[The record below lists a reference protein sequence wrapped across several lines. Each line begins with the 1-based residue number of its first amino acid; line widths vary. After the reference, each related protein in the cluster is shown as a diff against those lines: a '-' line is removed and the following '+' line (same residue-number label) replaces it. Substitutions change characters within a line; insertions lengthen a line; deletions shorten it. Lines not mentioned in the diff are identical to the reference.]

1 MIQPIYPGKPV
12 TEILM
17 AKIPQRKRM
26 TQLTLF
32 HEHPSGPNWRDIGE
46 ATRVE
51 TVRMLSQLLLKVR
64 AGKFNRIAQDGEA
77 R

>member
-1 MIQPIYPGKPV
+1 VIQPIYPGKPV

-17 AKIPQRKRM
+17 AKIPQQTRM
-26 TQLTLF
+26 TQLALF
-32 HEHPSGPNWRDIGE
+32 HEQPDGPNWRDFGE

-51 TVRMLSQLLLKVR
+51 AVRMLSRLLLKVR
-64 AGKFNRIAQDGEA
+64 AGRARGIAQDGEA

>member
-17 AKIPQRKRM
+17 AKIPQQKRV

-32 HEHPSGPNWRDIGE
+32 HEHPVEPYWRDISE

-51 TVRMLSQLLLKVR
+51 TIRILSRLLLQVR
-64 AGKFNRIAQDGEA
+64 AGRANRIAQDGEA

>member
-17 AKIPQRKRM
+17 AKISQQKRIR
-26 TQLTLF
+26 QLALF
-32 HEHPSGPNWRDIGE
+32 HEHPGGPNWGDFSEG
-46 ATRVE
+46 TRVE
-51 TVRMLSQLLLKVR
+51 AVRMLSRLLLKVR
-64 AGKFNRIAQDGEA
+64 EARRSRGAQDGEA